1 MNSHRHKT
9 VYNKSST
16 VQWYDG
22 ILHPQESQRE
32 GKKDK
37 NKDVGTVSY
46 PSQMCQYFFFNM
58 SRYFTATCHVQSCVY
73 DKTAKCF
80 LNGVVIHIEICLHLR

>member
-1 MNSHRHKT
+1 MSLGEWGQVQEEMNSHWHKT

-32 GKKDK
+32 GKKDR
-37 NKDVGTVSY
+37 NKDVGAVSY
-46 PSQMCQYFFFNM
+46 S
-58 SRYFTATCHVQSCVY
+58 
-73 DKTAKCF
+73 
-80 LNGVVIHIEICLHLR
+80 